1 MNNHEYHK
9 SLIFVIQSYTVY
21 MEQFYLW
28 VKLLTFKVD
37 TFYLYNFAVYLVR
50 LFRKSDLKSWNK
62 SLNSLV
68 QATIPLF
75 WLSGK

>member
-1 MNNHEYHK
+1 MNNHEFHK

-37 TFYLYNFAVYLVR
+37 TFYLYNLVVYLVR
-50 LFRKSDLKSWNK
+50 LFRKSDLKS
-62 SLNSLV
+62 
-68 QATIPLF
+68 
-75 WLSGK
+75 